1 MTIPEKLLYTKEHEW
16 VKKED
21 GQVTIGI
28 TDFAQS
34 QLGDIIFLEL
44 PEVGQK
50 IVSGEPFG
58 EIEAVKTVS
67 ELYAPINGTIIEI
80 NEDLEDNP
88 DNINQDCY
96 GSGWII
102 KVELDEVLDKDNLL
116 NHKGFSLYTLD
127 VIHIF
132 L

>member
-1 MTIPEKLLYTKEHEW
+1 MNIPEKLLYTKEHEW

-80 NEDLEDNP
+80 NEDLEDDP

-102 KVELDEVLDKDNLL
+102 KVELDGALDKDNLL
-116 NHKGFSLYTLD
+116 NHKDYGSM
-127 VIHIF
+127 IA
-132 L
+132 

>member
-44 PEVGQK
+44 PELGQK

-67 ELYAPINGTIIEI
+67 ELFAPINGTVIEI

-102 KVELDEVLDKDNLL
+102 KVELDGALDRDNLL
-116 NHKGFSLYTLD
+116 NHKDYGSM
-127 VIHIF
+127 IA
-132 L
+132 

>member
-16 VKKED
+16 VKKEE

-67 ELYAPINGTIIEI
+67 ELYAPINGTVIEI

-88 DNINQDCY
+88 DNINQNCY

-102 KVELDEVLDKDNLL
+102 KVELDEALDKDNLL
-116 NHKGFSLYTLD
+116 NHKDYGSM
-127 VIHIF
+127 IA
-132 L
+132 

>member
-44 PEVGQK
+44 PELGQK

-67 ELYAPINGTIIEI
+67 ELFAPINGTVIEI

-102 KVELDEVLDKDNLL
+102 KVELDGALDKNNLL
-116 NHKGFSLYTLD
+116 NHKDYGSM
-127 VIHIF
+127 IA
-132 L
+132 

>member
-67 ELYAPINGTIIEI
+67 ELYAPINGTVIEI

-116 NHKGFSLYTLD
+116 NNKDYGSM
-127 VIHIF
+127 IA
-132 L
+132 

>member
-44 PEVGQK
+44 PELGQK

-67 ELYAPINGTIIEI
+67 ELYAPINGTVIEI

-102 KVELDEVLDKDNLL
+102 KVELDGALDKDNLL
-116 NHKGFSLYTLD
+116 NHKDYGSM
-127 VIHIF
+127 IA
-132 L
+132 